1 MFTLGVDIGGTNTR
15 VGMVDEKGKIIA
27 DVGFKT
33 QSFARAED
41 FADALASQIF
51 LLLEQMKIDVA
62 FIRGLGIGAPNGN
75 FFNGTIEFAPNLK
88 WQGIVPLVKMLK
100 GHFPSWQIRLT
111 NDANAAALGEKIFG
125 KAREVNDFIMITLG
139 TGVGSGIFSG
149 GRLIY
154 GHDGFAGEIGHSL
167 VEPGGRLCGCGRRG
181 CLEAYA
187 SASGIVRTAK
197 ELLETREMKAF
208 LLGKVSSSLLEDIK
222 GELEAR
228 HIGEAALQGDLLA
241 GNAFKITAEKLAFA
255 LANAVTVTSPKVIYL
270 FGGVAAAGDALLHPL
285 KEALERQL
293 LQIYKGKI
301 RIEWSG
307 LPPGDAA
314 ILGAAAIVQ

>member
-41 FADALASQIF
+41 FADALASEIF
-51 LLLEQMKIDVA
+51 LLLEQMKIDVDS
-62 FIRGLGIGAPNGN
+62 IRGLGIGAPNGN
-75 FFNGTIEFAPNLK
+75 YFNGTIEFAPNLK
-88 WQGIVPLVKMLK
+88 WQGIVPLVKMLE
-100 GHFPSWQIRLT
+100 GHFPAWQIRLT

-154 GHDGFAGEIGHSL
+154 GHDGFAGEIGHSV
-167 VEPGGRLCGCGRRG
+167 VEPGGRPCGCGRKG

-187 SASGIVRTAK
+187 SASGIVRTA
-197 ELLETREMKAF
+197 RAF
-208 LLGKVSSSLLEDIK
+208 MESGKVLSSLLNNVQ
-222 GELEAR
+222 GELQAK

-241 GNAFKITAEKLAFA
+241 GNVFKFTADKLAFA
-255 LANAVTVTSPKVIYL
+255 LSNAVTVTSPEVIYF
-270 FGGVAAAGDALLHPL
+270 FGGVAAAGDALMEPL
-285 KEALERQL
+285 REALETQL

-314 ILGAAAIVQ
+314 ILGAAAIIP